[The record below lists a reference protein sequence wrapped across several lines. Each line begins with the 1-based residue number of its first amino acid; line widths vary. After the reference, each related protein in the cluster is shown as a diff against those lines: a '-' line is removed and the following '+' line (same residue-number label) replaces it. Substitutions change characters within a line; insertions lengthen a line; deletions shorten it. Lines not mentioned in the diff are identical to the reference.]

1 MRKKPYTERGINRV
15 PCTRCGSP
23 SVHQWQIC
31 ADGNQYRGVCERCDI
46 QLNDY
51 VMSFMKIP
59 NRQEKIE
66 RYIAINETRN
76 N

>member
-1 MRKKPYTERGINRV
+1 MRTKPYTELGIKRI
-15 PCTRCGSP
+15 PCSRCGKP

-31 ADGNQYRGVCERCDI
+31 ADGNQYRGVCKDCDI

-51 VMSFMKIP
+51 VMMFMRIP

-66 RYIAINETRN
+66 RYIARNESHN
-76 N
+76 H